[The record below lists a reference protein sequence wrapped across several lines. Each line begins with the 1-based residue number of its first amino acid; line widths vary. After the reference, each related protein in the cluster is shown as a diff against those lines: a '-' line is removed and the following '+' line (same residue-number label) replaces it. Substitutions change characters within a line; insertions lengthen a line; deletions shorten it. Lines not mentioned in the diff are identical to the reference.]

1 MDYFKSDELIFLKR
15 TFPHR
20 LKRIPAMEQIYKEK
34 FHKSKWTLPILD
46 LLLWFQKLELEWNQR
61 VLIYFLK
68 EASNQQSRAT
78 MPL

>member
-1 MDYFKSDELIFLKR
+1 MDYLKSDGLIFLKR
-15 TFPHR
+15 TFPHQ

-46 LLLWFQKLELEWNQR
+46 QLLWFQKLELEWNQH

-68 EASNQQSRAT
+68 EISNQLSQVT
-78 MPL
+78 VPL